1 MRDAGLPVE
10 FGLFPSPDAARW
22 RETLELVQQAEVD
35 GLDLVSVQDHPYQ
48 RAHLDM
54 WTLLSV
60 VAARTTSIRVSPNVA
75 SLPLRPPVVLAKSA
89 ATLDVLSGGRVELG
103 LGAGAFWDPVVAA
116 GGPRRTPGEAVDALV
131 EAITILR
138 AFWAGGTVRFEG
150 EHYSAVGLRPGPAP
164 VHDIPIWIGAYK
176 PRMLAVTGRLADAW
190 IPSMGYADPPALA
203 EMNDRIDEA
212 AEAAGRSPAAIRRM
226 YNVNGRFGTGTGFL
240 QGSPAHWAE
249 DLAGLVLD
257 EGMSSFVLATDDPG
271 DVSRFALEVAPAVRE
286 IVAAERSGKAA
297 RESAPDSAGPSDEPR
312 EQVVAGAPAGPNSKH
327 LKDIHDHLRA
337 ELAQVRDIVEQVRG
351 GHLHVGA
358 ARSAINTMTM
368 RQNNWTLGAYCASYC
383 RVVTAH
389 HTLEDRSV
397 FPHLRAV
404 DPALGP
410 VVDRLEAEH
419 VIVHELVD
427 RLDRA
432 LVGLVG
438 DEGYGEC
445 GARRPRRARGER
457 RRPDDHPPR
466 PPRVRGG
473 RHRPGPRHA
482 RLRVSAA
489 RHGQALTR
497 ATVSSTTRTTRSGSS
512 TMGTWPQ
519 RGSLTIRACG

>member
-1 MRDAGLPVE
+1 MRDSGLAVE

-22 RETLELVQQAEVD
+22 RETLDLVQRAEVD

-48 RAHLDM
+48 RAHLDA

-60 VAARTTSIRVSPNVA
+60 IAARTTTIRVSPNVA

-89 ATLDVLSGGRVELG
+89 ASLDVMTGGRVELG
-103 LGAGAFWDPVVAA
+103 LGAGAFWDPIVAA
-116 GGPRRTPGEAVDALV
+116 GGPRRSPGEAVDALV
-131 EAITILR
+131 EAIGILR

-150 EHYSAVGLRPGPAP
+150 RHYSAVGLRPGPAP
-164 VHDIPIWIGAYK
+164 AHDIPIWVGAYK

-190 IPSMGYADPPALA
+190 VPSLGYADPSALA
-203 EMNDRIDEA
+203 EMNARIDEA

-226 YNVNGRFGTGTGFL
+226 YNVHGRFGGGTGFL

-257 EGMSSFVLATDDPG
+257 EGMSSFVLATDDPD

-286 IVAAERSGKAA
+286 IVDGERSGAAA
-297 RESAPDSAGPSDEPR
+297 REVVAEPTGSSPEPSR
-312 EQVVAGAPAGPNSKH
+312 EQVVTGALGPNAQH
-327 LKDIHDHLRA
+327 LKDIHDHLRS
-337 ELAQVRDIVEQVRG
+337 ELTQVRGIVEQVRA
-351 GHLHVGA
+351 GHLQVGQ

-368 RQNNWTLGAYCASYC
+368 RQNSWTLGAYCESYC
-383 RVVTAH
+383 RIVTAH

-404 DPALGP
+404 DPALGS

-419 VIVHELVD
+419 VTVHGLVD

-438 DEGYGEC
+438 TSGYGNA
-445 GARRPRRARGER
+445 G
-457 RRPDDHPPR
+457 
-466 PPRVRGG
+466 
-473 RHRPGPRHA
+473 
-482 RLRVSAA
+482 VSALDELA
-489 RHGQALTR
+489 ASVDALT
-497 ATVSSTTRTTRSGSS
+497 TTLLDHLAYEEGAIGPALDAHGFS
-512 TMGTWPQ
+512 
-519 RGSLTIRACG
+519 